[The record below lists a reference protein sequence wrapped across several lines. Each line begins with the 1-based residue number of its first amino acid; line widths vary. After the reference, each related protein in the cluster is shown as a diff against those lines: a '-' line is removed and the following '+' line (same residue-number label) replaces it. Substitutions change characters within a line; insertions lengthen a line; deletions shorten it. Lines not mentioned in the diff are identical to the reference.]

1 MRLPMLE
8 DVRAQ
13 RTVVSSFGG
22 YNHTPGVK
30 ENQFFDMV
38 NMSSDEFPLLSP
50 RKPYVHVRN
59 VGYPEALYAHNK
71 LCWIADNGF
80 YYDGVRYGNAS
91 DSSQLVGM
99 WPM

>member
-59 VGYPEALYAHNK
+59 VGYPGRCMPTTSCAGLR
-71 LCWIADNGF
+71 IT
-80 YYDGVRYGNAS
+80 AS
-91 DSSQLVGM
+91 TMTGSGTAMRLTAVSWWG
-99 WPM
+99 WGPM